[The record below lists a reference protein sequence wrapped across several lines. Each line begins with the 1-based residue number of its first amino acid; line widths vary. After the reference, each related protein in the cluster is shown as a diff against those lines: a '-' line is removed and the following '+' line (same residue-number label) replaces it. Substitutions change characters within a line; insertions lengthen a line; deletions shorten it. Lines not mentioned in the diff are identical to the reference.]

1 MSLIVDVKSIA
12 GAEGDAVCHLL
23 PVEIEHN
30 AQAKVEQ
37 YFTTSIRNETEGKYF
52 SFTFLLYLIK
62 KKRNLRIL
70 I

>member
-1 MSLIVDVKSIA
+1 MSLIIDVKSIS

-37 YFTTSIRNETEGKYF
+37 YFTTTIRDETEGKYF
-52 SFTFLLYLIK
+52 SFYTLFHFL
-62 KKRNLRIL
+62 
-70 I
+70 